1 MSSKQNIS
9 LIKKLNKEINRK
21 FESTSFLLKKKSIYL
36 QKKFESTSILFKKK
50 SISVQNIFKEKTK
63 NLGNITPSFI
73 FEKLQD
79 KIERTV
85 KSDNRNNV
93 ILNQSRFWASS
104 LTWVLIGGTTFAVG
118 WFSIAKTDEVVIA
131 IGILEPKGGVI
142 DVQMPLEGVTSEI
155 LVKEGDVVK
164 KGQVLM
170 RLDPKLTNAK
180 SIVLKNS
187 LDINNTIKQKLE
199 DLVAVGAVSEL
210 QYLEQQLKIEEI
222 KSQIKR
228 NSIILKY
235 QEIISPIDGKVFD
248 LQPKE
253 IGYVGRS
260 GEPLLKIVPFDNL
273 LAKVEIDSRTIGFV
287 KTGKKAEISIDSFP
301 ATDFGVIEGTV
312 TSVGSD
318 ALPPDRALGKGY
330 RFPATI
336 TLNKQYLKVKSGKK
350 LPLQAGMSLTANIK
364 LRKVTYI
371 QLFLSKFTD
380 KAESL
385 KSI

>member
-1 MSSKQNIS
+1 MSSKKNIQ
-9 LIKKLNKEINRK
+9 LIKELNKEINK
-21 FESTSFLLKKKSIYL
+21 KIESTSSLIKNKSIY
-36 QKKFESTSILFKKK
+36 F
-50 SISVQNIFKEKTK
+50 QNIFKEKTK
-63 NLGNITPSFI
+63 NIKNINPSLF

-79 KIERTV
+79 KIESTV

-93 ILNQSRFWASS
+93 ILTQSRFWASS
-104 LTWVLIGGTTFAVG
+104 LTWVLIGGTTFALG
-118 WFSIAKTDEVVIA
+118 WLSIAKTDEVVIA
-131 IGILEPKGGVI
+131 LGKLEPKGGVI

-155 LVKEGDVVK
+155 LVKEGDIVQ

-170 RLDPKLTNAK
+170 RLDPKLTKAK

-187 LDINNTIKQKLE
+187 LDINNTIKDKLE
-199 DLVAVGAVSEL
+199 NLVAVGAVSEL

-235 QEIISPIDGKVFD
+235 QEISSPIDGKVFD

-253 IGYVGRS
+253 IGYVARP

-287 KTGKKAEISIDSFP
+287 KAGKKAEVSIDSFP
-301 ATDFGVIEGTV
+301 ATDFGVLEGTV
-312 TSVGSD
+312 TSIGSD
-318 ALPPDRALGKGY
+318 ALPPDRSLGKGY

-336 TLNKQYLKVKSGKK
+336 RLNKQYLKVKSGKK

-380 KAESL
+380 KAQSL